1 MEDNNWSSLL
11 TNNYKLRDGTREI
24 VCFVRL
30 CDRKVEREG
39 GVVKVEIQEVD
50 MKIELYVD
58 RKWHGS

>member
-39 GVVKVEIQEVD
+39 GVVKVEI
-50 MKIELYVD
+50 
-58 RKWHGS
+58 